1 MAGTS
6 PTPFKDMEVPSE
18 EEYLF
23 CTRCGLCLSVCP
35 TYRESLIETQSPR
48 GRVALVRK
56 AVEGD
61 LELSPNLVEQTNR
74 CLACL
79 ACNAICPV
87 GIKPADLCLG
97 TRYLDYQVHRQPLVK
112 NFLFRKYFSSPLL
125 MELSMVPFRLY
136 QHLGLRWLVHKLG
149 IMKLLP
155 NKLRDLE
162 RELPILPRKPLHRTL
177 PEVTPAKGERKHRVG
192 YFLGCFQS
200 LIFADVGSASVR
212 VMAENGCEV
221 VTPKDVKCCGMP
233 ATGYGY
239 VPSTCELARHNIDLF
254 ERLNVDVIVTDC
266 STCGSTLKE
275 YGHILS
281 GDAEYVEK
289 ARAFS
294 ERVRDISEFLAQ
306 IELREPEHKLDVKV
320 TYHDPCHVARAQNL
334 RCEPRDIIRL
344 SGAELVEMNESDW
357 CCGAAGTQLF
367 THYEM
372 AISILDRKMK
382 NAAETEAEIIAT
394 GCPGCTLQLSLGV
407 QRHDLNVRVMHP
419 VQLLDMAY
427 RNSVISADDS

>member
-1 MAGTS
+1 
-6 PTPFKDMEVPSE
+6 MEMPSE

-23 CTRCGLCLSVCP
+23 CIRCGLCLSVCP

-56 AVEGD
+56 VVEGD
-61 LELSPNLVEQTNR
+61 LELSPNLVEQTYKCLG
-74 CLACL
+74 CLACS
-79 ACNAICPV
+79 AICPV

-97 TRYLDYQVHRQPLVK
+97 TRHLDYQVHRQPLIK
-112 NFLFRKYFSSPLL
+112 NFLFGKYFSSSLL

-136 QHLGLRWLVHKLG
+136 QRLGIRWLVHKLG

-155 NKLRDLE
+155 AKLRDLE
-162 RELPILPRKPLHRTL
+162 RELPTLPRKPLRHTW

-200 LIFADVGSASVR
+200 LIFAEVGLASVR

-221 VTPKDVKCCGMP
+221 IAPKDVKCCGMP

-239 VPSTCELARHNIDLF
+239 VPTTRELARHNIDVF

-281 GDAEYVEK
+281 GDAEYAEK
-289 ARAFS
+289 AEAFS
-294 ERVRDISEFLAQ
+294 ARVRDVSEFLAQ
-306 IELREPEHKLDVKV
+306 IELREPEYKLDVRV
-320 TYHDPCHVARAQNL
+320 TYHDPCHVVRAQNL
-334 RCEPRDIIRL
+334 RKEPRDIVRL
-344 SGAELVEMNESDW
+344 SGAELVEMKESDW

-372 AISILDRKMK
+372 AIAILDRKMK
-382 NAAETEAEIIAT
+382 NAAETGAEVIAT
-394 GCPGCTLQLSLGV
+394 GCPGCMLQLGLGV
-407 QRHDLNVRVMHP
+407 QRHGLNVKVLHP
-419 VQLLDMAY
+419 VQLLDMVY
-427 RNSVISADDS
+427 RNSRRVLG

>member
-1 MAGTS
+1 MADIS
-6 PTPFKDMEVPSE
+6 PLLFKDMEVPSE

-23 CTRCGLCLSVCP
+23 CIRCGLCLSVCP

-61 LELSPNLVEQTNR
+61 LELSPNLVEQTNK

-79 ACNAICPV
+79 ACNAVCPV
-87 GIKPADLCLG
+87 GIKPADLCLS

-112 NFLFRKYFSSPLL
+112 NFLFKKYFSSPLL

-136 QHLGLRWLVHKLG
+136 QRLGLRWLVRKSG

-155 NKLRDLE
+155 AKLRDLE
-162 RELPILPRKPLHRTL
+162 RELPTLPEKPLHRTL
-177 PEVTPAKGERKHRVG
+177 SEVTPAKGERKYRVG

-221 VTPKDVKCCGMP
+221 ITPKDIKCCGMP
-233 ATGYGY
+233 PAGYGY
-239 VPSTCELARHNIDLF
+239 VPTARELARHNIDVF
-254 ERLNVDVIVTDC
+254 ARLDVDVIVTDC
-266 STCGSTLKE
+266 CTCGSTLKE

-281 GDAEYVEK
+281 GDAEYAEK

-306 IELREPEHKLDVKV
+306 IELREPEHKLDVRV

-334 RCEPRDIIRL
+334 RREPRDIVRL
-344 SGAELVEMNESDW
+344 SGVELVEMNESDW

-367 THYEM
+367 THYDM
-372 AISILDRKMK
+372 AISILDRKIK

-394 GCPGCTLQLSLGV
+394 GCPGCMLQLGLGV

-427 RNSVISADDS
+427 RNSATPANGS